1 MEFGCLQTNKSRM
14 EGEII
19 FNKITNKLI
28 YTTRRY
34 KNLSDDQ
41 FRFARASNTFHMF
54 SRMLCNGASNAEP
67 LISIYRVFGLI

>member
-1 MEFGCLQTNKSRM
+1 M

-19 FNKITNKLI
+19 FNKITEKLI

-34 KNLSDDQ
+34 RNLSDDQ
-41 FRFARASNTFHMF
+41 LKFARTSNAFQIF
-54 SRMLCNGASNAEP
+54 SRMLCNGASNDEP